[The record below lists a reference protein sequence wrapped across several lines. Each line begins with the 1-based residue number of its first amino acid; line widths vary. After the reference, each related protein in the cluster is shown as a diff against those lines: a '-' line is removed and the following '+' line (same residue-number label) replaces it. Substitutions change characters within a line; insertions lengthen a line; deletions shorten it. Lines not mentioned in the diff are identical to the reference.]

1 MKKVLPALLL
11 LISSAHRLHAQTPN
25 HNIYHY
31 STENGLPTND
41 YRYVYQ
47 DSYGFLW
54 LASYDGLFRWD
65 GYSCKKY
72 SHDEKDPA
80 SLDNDIVYAVFE
92 DSHRRLWVG
101 TIEGLNQ
108 YDRASDGFTKIELR
122 RNSGKNPVNAISEDA
137 HHRLWLGTSNG
148 LCEYDPEKKACLT
161 CYVNS
166 YRIGFVSIRKP
177 GESWDELQAR
187 VDDLRRSSFPPSSL
201 VTSSSVSAMDPDV
214 RDEVRQMLDAA
225 RGAGFRLRVVSTYRS
240 PEQEALVMAN
250 GRGRTHTLTSL
261 HSYGR
266 AIDVSVGDGNLN
278 NPSTRRSWIAFRRWV
293 TGFRGNDFRVLGTPD
308 RSWDWAHV
316 EMPNARI
323 GFRSVEDAIDAGR
336 VCLARSSASACEFL
350 PHLPQP
356 N

>member
-1 MKKVLPALLL
+1 MKKTARWSAVFFCNSPDRNWVPRTCNSDALDPHHFDLSSMRLNPQAFLTALLIL
-11 LISSAHRLHAQTPN
+11 LQSGCGGEAAAHSGVKQSQANALTYSGTDARGIPHYLSRPLSDDGRRVLRQAFGVVSPSHLYLSDSSP
-25 HNIYHY
+25 
-31 STENGLPTND
+31 SGL
-41 YRYVYQ
+41 
-47 DSYGFLW
+47 L
-54 LASYDGLFRWD
+54 
-65 GYSCKKY
+65 K
-72 SHDEKDPA
+72 
-80 SLDNDIVYAVFE
+80 
-92 DSHRRLWVG
+92 
-101 TIEGLNQ
+101 
-108 YDRASDGFTKIELR
+108 
-122 RNSGKNPVNAISEDA
+122 
-137 HHRLWLGTSNG
+137 
-148 LCEYDPEKKACLT
+148 YDPEKKACLT

-336 VCLARSSASACEFL
+336 VCLARSSASACQFL